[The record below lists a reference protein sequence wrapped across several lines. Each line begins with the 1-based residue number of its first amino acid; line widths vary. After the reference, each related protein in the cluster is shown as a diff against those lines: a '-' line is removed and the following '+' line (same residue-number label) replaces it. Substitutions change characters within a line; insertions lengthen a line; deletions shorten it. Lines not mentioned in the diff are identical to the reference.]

1 MLLLRRALLAGIALC
16 LLLIIISLVAF
27 HLVPIEILEARLKEE
42 AESRAGLTITEQSLR
57 RTLPAGIEAKGVDIA
72 LKGKEP
78 FIHIDEIAA
87 WPDYT
92 ALLSGKVRFSYAGA
106 IGKGVVKGYAGFGL
120 VDGSQIRF
128 DADGV
133 PVSAVPALNRFVT
146 GLSGSFTGRAMVS
159 THGEGSC
166 PSGFAEFRG
175 DGLEGGKVSFKGIPL
190 SVGSIG
196 DAGLDAQF
204 SECRVDLKGL
214 WLDGSDLSARIE
226 GKIKIERPL
235 NRSPLDLTLELVPKK
250 PLFKGDGDVLAIL
263 KQFQG
268 SANYF
273 KVPVRGTLGSPTLGG

>member
-1 MLLLRRALLAGIALC
+1 MLMLRRALLAGIALS
-16 LLLIIISLVAF
+16 LLLIIVSLVAF

-42 AESRAGLTITEQSLR
+42 AENRAGLTITEQSLK

-78 FIHIDEIAA
+78 FIHIDDLAA

-106 IGKGVVKGYAGFGL
+106 IDKGVVKGRAGFGL
-120 VDGSQIRF
+120 LGGSEISL

-133 PVSAVPALNRFVT
+133 PVSAVPALSRFVT
-146 GLSGSFTGRAMVS
+146 GLRGSFAGRAAVS
-159 THGEGSC
+159 TRGEGSC

-175 DGLEGGKVSFKGIPL
+175 DGLEGGMVSFRGIPL

-196 DAGLDAQF
+196 DAGLDAKF
-204 SECRVDLKGL
+204 SDCGVDLKGL
-214 WLDGSDLSARIE
+214 WLDGSDLSARVE
-226 GKIKIERPL
+226 GKIKIEKPL

-250 PLFKGDGDVLAIL
+250 PLFKGEGDLLVIL
-263 KQFQG
+263 RQFQG
-268 SANYF
+268 SANYY
-273 KVPVRGTLGSPTLGG
+273 KVPVRGTLGSPALGG